1 MKMQRKL
8 TQDSLETLIATGS
21 AREFIATRQ
30 NDKWALLVRSGTQ
43 TMILGSQRQSERL
56 WGSLDT
62 LSDFVAALGIRKLQ
76 IEL

>member
-8 TQDSLETLIATGS
+8 TQDTLETLIATGS

-30 NDKWALLVRSGTQ
+30 NGKWSLQVRSGTQ
-43 TMILGSQRQSERL
+43 LMVLGSQRQPERL

-62 LSDFVAALGIRKLQ
+62 LSAFLEGLGIRSLTV
-76 IEL
+76 EL